1 MNRDAILV
9 YLKNILDLEFAKMR
23 IDEICN
29 SEMDKTVEKIHSI
42 ENKYNNNY
50 AALQQKIE
58 QLLTTH
64 YQSQPEKPEPND
76 GGCLLILGIVLCLL
90 SGLLISMYFIVGN
103 GIEDFDGLCFFFI
116 IAFLLGLISVLI
128 SFLCQHES
136 MKQYNEQI
144 KKIKAHNN
152 LEKQQYEQNRSYI
165 QQIRQCWK
173 EIQKKYQAVIQEQKC
188 LKKKYKFF
196 YIHETE
202 KVEQILTE
210 AYSINLIPLP
220 FHNFDGIAY
229 IYNYMSTSQETLQDA
244 FNHAHFEN
252 GILRIEEAL
261 QQIYWQKEES
271 LFLQRCALARMDDMS
286 NDIHN
291 IGSNVERIQTN
302 TQLMQD
308 RSLEILHSCQQT
320 ASNSA
325 DAAKYAHMVAN
336 YSEANAYFSAARYF
350 KT

>member
-9 YLKNILDLEFAKMR
+9 YLKNILDLEFAKKR
-23 IDEICN
+23 IDEIYH
-29 SEMDKTVEKIHSI
+29 SEICEIDKKIRSI
-42 ENKYNNNY
+42 EVELTNEY
-50 AALQQKIE
+50 AALQQKVK
-58 QLLTTH
+58 QLQITH
-64 YQSQPEKPEPND
+64 YQIEPEKPNE
-76 GGCLLILGIVLCLL
+76 GGCLLVLGIFMCLFSGLVLILGHIFI
-90 SGLLISMYFIVGN
+90 GISTK
-103 GIEDFDGLCFFFI
+103 ELDGLSLFFMFT
-116 IAFLLGLISVLI
+116 FLFG
-128 SFLCQHES
+128 FLFAWIDFLNLDQS
-136 MKQYNEQI
+136 MNRYEELM
-144 KKIKAHNN
+144 KKIKTHND
-152 LEKQQYEQNRSYI
+152 LEKEQSEQNQYYI
-165 QQIRQCWK
+165 QELQQRWNETQRKCQAI
-173 EIQKKYQAVIQEQKC
+173 IQNQQQLQEQ
-188 LKKKYKFF
+188 YKNH
-196 YIHETE
+196 YMQETQ

-325 DAAKYAHMVAN
+325 DAAKYAHMAAN